1 MHDESAVLL
10 TSTVVPEPPIPAR
23 IEYQIHGDLNHG
35 LVRMQHFSQLS
46 RHPGQRSQNL
56 ARTGLWSYT
65 ADYQLYP
72 EGHGEPPGYM
82 RLDRE
87 MGRRTLPE
95 VQLGNTLRSF
105 TSEGIEA
112 ESMEF
117 GVDTIS
123 GRLVHFAHLQM
134 MNRPPGA
141 AAIRRVEMYVIDD
154 TKR

>member
-1 MHDESAVLL
+1 MHDESAVRL
-10 TSTVVPEPPIPAR
+10 TSTSVPVPPTPAR

-35 LVRMQHFSQLS
+35 LVRMQHFPELFWRRGRRS
-46 RHPGQRSQNL
+46 RNL

-65 ADYQLYP
+65 ADYPLYP
-72 EGHGEPPGYM
+72 GSHGDSPGYM

-87 MGRRTLPE
+87 TSSRTLPE

-117 GVDTIS
+117 RVDTVS
-123 GRLVHFAHLQM
+123 GRLVHFAQLPM
-134 MNRPPGA
+134 LNRPGE